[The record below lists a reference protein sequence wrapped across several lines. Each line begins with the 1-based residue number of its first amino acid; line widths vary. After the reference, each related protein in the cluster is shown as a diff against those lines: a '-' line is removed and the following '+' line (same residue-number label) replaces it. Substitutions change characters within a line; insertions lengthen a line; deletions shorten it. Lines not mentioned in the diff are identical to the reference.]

1 VVKLRELCAGKRV
14 VLFAVPGAFT
24 PGCSEVHLPGFL
36 KLNAELRQHCDEVIC
51 VSCNDGFVM
60 SAEAMSAWAKDRQAE
75 GKVRMLADCLA
86 LSLTAAL
93 GMSVDMTKT
102 LGSVRS
108 RRYSMI
114 IDAKGTITHLNVE
127 PKAGVTVSGA
137 ETALQQLSELAAR
150 KGRL

>member
-60 SAEAMSAWAKDRQAE
+60 SAWAKDRKTE

-114 IDAKGTITHLNVE
+114 IDAKGTITHFNVE

-137 ETALQQLSELAAR
+137 ETALQQLSDPVAR